1 MAQIPYVFSQL
12 AARLPKDSF
21 DRLVKK
27 YSGNAYVKSFT
38 CWNQLLVML
47 WAQITNRR
55 SLRDIEISL
64 NAHSDKLYRMG
75 IGRQVKRN
83 TLANANSLRDVAIFR
98 ELAQEMM
105 RRASKIAVRDK
116 LLKELCKEFAL
127 SGFFAIDSSTV
138 SLDLTKY
145 RWTVPQKG
153 LGGVKIH
160 TMFDLLRKVPSMC
173 MITGHEECDQ
183 VFMDDYNYQK
193 ECFYSLDKAYVKAN
207 SMYKIHKAG
216 AYFVVRIKRNMV
228 YDIIDS
234 SEETDNIILADQ
246 IIKFTSR
253 WAHNGYP
260 DNLRLI
266 TYYSEDKNITLKF
279 LTNNTELP
287 AISIALAYKYRWDIE
302 LFFRWIK
309 QHLRITSFYGTSH
322 NAVAIQIYT
331 AFITYCLIAI
341 VADEIKFDG
350 SLYEFANILSVSSM
364 EKILIKDLIKRLD
377 NIDDEPSDYRFPSL
391 FDEWQ
396 IATTW

>member
-12 AARLPKDSF
+12 VARLPKDAF

-55 SLRDIEISL
+55 SLRDIEVSL

-75 IGRQVKRN
+75 IGKSVRRN
-83 TLANANSLRDVAIFR
+83 TLANANALRDVAIFR

-105 RRASKIAVRDK
+105 QRASKIAVRDR
-116 LLKELCKEFAL
+116 LLNEICKEFAL

-138 SLDLTKY
+138 TLDLAKY

-153 LGGVKIH
+153 MGGVKIH

-173 MITGHEECDQ
+173 MITGHEERDQ
-183 VFMDDYNYQK
+183 AFMDDYIYRK
-193 ECFYSLDKAYVKAN
+193 GSFYSLDKAYVKAT
-207 SMYKIHKAG
+207 SMYNIHKAG

-228 YDIIDS
+228 YEIVDS
-234 SEETDNIILADQ
+234 SNETDNIVLADQ

-260 DNLRLI
+260 DNLRLV
-266 TYYSEDKNITLKF
+266 TYYSEEKNLTLKF
-279 LTNNTELP
+279 LTNNTGLP
-287 AISIALAYKYRWDIE
+287 AVSIALAYKYRWDIE

-331 AFITYCLIAI
+331 AFIAYCLIAI
-341 VADEIKFDG
+341 VADEIKFEG
-350 SLYEFANILSVSSM
+350 SLYELANILSVSSM
-364 EKILIKDLIKRLD
+364 EKILIQDLIKRLD
-377 NIDDEPSDYRFPSL
+377 SVDSDPYDFGFPSL
-391 FDEWQ
+391 FDE
-396 IATTW
+396 

>member
-12 AARLPKDSF
+12 VARLPKDAF

-55 SLRDIEISL
+55 SLRDIEVSL

-75 IGRQVKRN
+75 IGKSVRRN
-83 TLANANSLRDVAIFR
+83 TLANANALRDVAIFR

-105 RRASKIAVRDK
+105 QRASKIAVRDR
-116 LLKELCKEFAL
+116 LLTEICKEFAL

-138 SLDLTKY
+138 TLDLAKY

-173 MITGHEECDQ
+173 MITGHEERDQ
-183 VFMDDYNYQK
+183 AFMDDYIYRK
-193 ECFYSLDKAYVKAN
+193 GSFYSLDKAYVKAT
-207 SMYKIHKAG
+207 SMYNIHKAG

-228 YDIIDS
+228 YEIVDS
-234 SEETDNIILADQ
+234 SNETDNIVLADQ

-266 TYYSEDKNITLKF
+266 TYYSTEKNITLKF

-287 AISIALAYKYRWDIE
+287 AVSIALAYKYRWDIE

-331 AFITYCLIAI
+331 AFIAYCLIAI
-341 VADEIKFDG
+341 VADEIKFEG
-350 SLYEFANILSVSSM
+350 SLYELANILSVSSM
-364 EKILIKDLIKRLD
+364 EKILIQDLIKRLD
-377 NIDDEPSDYRFPSL
+377 SVDNNHYDFGFPSL
-391 FDEWQ
+391 FDE
-396 IATTW
+396 